1 MYFKVSGRHNPKINK
16 SDTYFRLVES
26 FRALDGC
33 IRQRQILAVGF
44 LEDDLSRKQLVEIQ
58 TLLTE
63 RAEGKATLFKIEDPL
78 VEKNTNEIWNKIISC
93 GKLDLLQKDK
103 QKIDEKI
110 KRQVD
115 IDSLKHKDVR
125 EVGSEWISYQGLQQ
139 LGLSD
144 YLRSINWKEEKIKL
158 TEAQIISRAVYPAS
172 ELKTSQWIEENSAV
186 KEIVGY
192 ADRITKDKLYDNA
205 KALYKIKDQIEQY
218 LSKKTNELFDI
229 EDKIYLYDLTN
240 TYFEGSMRKSKIA
253 NYGRSKEKR
262 NDAKII
268 VLGLVINTSGFIKY
282 SSLYEGNTADNKT
295 LPLIID
301 KLSKGSNID
310 TQKATIVIDAGI
322 ATEDNLELLE
332 SKGYKYVCVSRSQ
345 LKDHVIADSP
355 SVAVQTN
362 NKEEITLQ
370 KIQSA
375 SHTDYLLKVKSPGK
389 LLKEQGMQKQFE
401 QRFEEGLETIKIAI
415 TKKHTTKKSEA
426 INRRI
431 GRTLQKY
438 PSVSKY
444 YEVTTTTDTKDN
456 VTELNYTK
464 NEEKYNTAIQ
474 TLGVYF
480 LRSNYS
486 ISEEKQLWSIYNSI
500 REIESTFRCLKT
512 DLDLRPIYHKT
523 DVGAMAHLHLGLLA
537 YSLVNTIRYQLKAK
551 GISNQ
556 WSEIVRVGNTQKGIT
571 TYGKNIENEIVA
583 TRKCSEP
590 ASKLKEIYTALNY
603 KQKPSLSKSVVLKID
618 PNFEKPSEVRQSS
631 A

>member
-16 SDTYFRLVES
+16 VDTYFRLVES

-44 LEDDLSRKQLVEIQ
+44 LEDNLNRKQLVEIQ
-58 TLLTE
+58 TVLTE
-63 RAEGKATLFKIEDPL
+63 RAEGKENIFKIEDSI
-78 VEKNTNEIWNKIISC
+78 VEKHINEIWNRIMSS
-93 GKLDLLQKDK
+93 GKLDLLQKEK
-103 QKIDEKI
+103 HKIEEKV

-125 EVGSEWISYQGLQQ
+125 EVGSEWLSYQGLTQ
-139 LGLSD
+139 LRLSE
-144 YLRSINWKEEKIKL
+144 YLRSINWTEDKIKL

-192 ADRITKDKLYDNA
+192 ADRVTKDKLYENA
-205 KALYKIKDQIEQY
+205 KALYKIKDGLEQY
-218 LSKKTNELFDI
+218 LSKRTNELFDI
-229 EDKIYLYDLTN
+229 EDKVYLFDLTN

-268 VLGLVINTSGFIKY
+268 VLGLVTNTSGFIKY
-282 SSLYEGNTADNKT
+282 SSLYEGNTADNKA

-310 TQKATIVIDAGI
+310 SQKATIVIDAGI
-322 ATEDNLELLE
+322 ATEDNLDLLE

-345 LKDHVIADSP
+345 LTDHVIADSP

-389 LLKEQGMQKQFE
+389 LLKEQGMQRQFE
-401 QRFEEGLETIKIAI
+401 HRFEEGLETIKIAI
-415 TKKHTTKKSEA
+415 SKKNTTKKAEA

-444 YEVTTTTDTKDN
+444 YDITTTTDSKDN
-456 VTELNYTK
+456 VIELRYSK

-474 TLGVYF
+474 TLGIYF
-480 LRSNYS
+480 LRSNYN
-486 ISEEKQLWSIYNSI
+486 ISEEKQLWIIYNSI

-523 DVGAMAHLHLGLLA
+523 DQGAMAHLHLGLLA

-551 GISNQ
+551 GINNQ
-556 WSEIVRVGNTQKGIT
+556 WSEIVRIGNTQKAIT
-571 TYGKNIENEIVA
+571 TYGKNIENDIVA

-590 ASKLKEIYTALNY
+590 TIKLKNIYTSLNY
-603 KQKPSLSKSVVLKID
+603 KLKPTLSKSVVLKID
-618 PNFEKPSEVRQSS
+618 PNFENSVEFRRSS